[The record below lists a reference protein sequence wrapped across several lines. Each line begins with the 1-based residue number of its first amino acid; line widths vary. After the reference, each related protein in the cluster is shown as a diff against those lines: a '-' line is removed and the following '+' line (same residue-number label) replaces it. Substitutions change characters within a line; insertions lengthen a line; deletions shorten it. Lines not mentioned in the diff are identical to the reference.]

1 MAKKKENA
9 ISNDFLE
16 VATDE
21 KKLINPELKNLLHL
35 DKNGM
40 NSIIS
45 EVLERFNDGWI
56 DDMDLFIYAKKG
68 EFFFKTILDNIKDK
82 INTSVVEKDYSKHNV
97 SIVEK
102 MNGVK
107 YDFSE
112 CGDPIYNE
120 FSEKL
125 NSLKI
130 EMKAREEFLK
140 ALKKPTQII
149 IEETSEVLEVKPPIK
164 SGSMGL
170 AATIK

>member
-35 DKNGM
+35 DNNGM
-40 NSIIS
+40 SAIIS

-68 EFFFKTILDNIKDK
+68 EYFFKTILDSIKDK
-82 INTSVVEKDYSKHNV
+82 INSSVVGKDFAKHNV

-112 CGDPIYNE
+112 CGDPLHDELSQRMNA
-120 FSEKL
+120 
-125 NSLKI
+125 LKAEI
-130 EMKAREEFLK
+130 KEREDFLK
-140 ALKKPTQII
+140 SLKKPTQII